1 MSDEGC
7 LTVLRVEYRQSF
19 ALLFEDP
26 GHFQG
31 PGGSRQRIL
40 LKSLML
46 KQQSQPPS
54 RKGKS
59 YKENAIQ
66 YECFYALIF
75 PLFRLKVLHDYISC
89 KRNNTE
95 RKSSLRRRIQLDL
108 ILLIC
113 TSISCGLRTRRK
125 TSLGNPSTLLVCF
138 RTLNREALCYTIGFC

>member
-1 MSDEGC
+1 MFYAVSGEEEIARFPMKTLMSNS
-7 LTVLRVEYRQSF
+7 LRVGYRQSF

-26 GHFQG
+26 EHFQG

-66 YECFYALIF
+66 YECSSALIS
-75 PLFRLKVLHDYISC
+75 PLFRLNGLHDYISC

-95 RKSSLRRRIQLDL
+95 R
-108 ILLIC
+108 
-113 TSISCGLRTRRK
+113 
-125 TSLGNPSTLLVCF
+125 
-138 RTLNREALCYTIGFC
+138 